1 MFKEG
6 ISKQIK
12 WNDNVVIF
20 SSSGMTRLSLFFCP
34 PLPFGYLFSCC
45 CAVYF
50 TLGSWK
56 SATAQILCWNKWLQF
71 HWLLYLLA
79 KNFPLHF
86 YPGMPPRL
94 QETEPLLMLEPCTS
108 SQFQDFILSSKL
120 IISTLQSLQVW
131 NPYYVFKC
139 NSAERVQIFL
149 PENLFLSPEPHREHA
164 WIVL

>member
-6 ISKQIK
+6 IHKEMK
-12 WNDNVVIF
+12 LNDNFVIF
-20 SSSGMTRLSLFFCP
+20 SSSGMTRLSLFSVHLYPWDIILVFCTIH
-34 PLPFGYLFSCC
+34 
-45 CAVYF
+45 F

-56 SATAQILCWNKWLQF
+56 TAIAQILCWNKWLQF
-71 HWLLYLLA
+71 HRLLHFLA

-86 YPGMPPRL
+86 YPGMPARL
-94 QETEPLLMLEPCTS
+94 QETELPLMLEPCTS
-108 SQFQDFILSSKL
+108 SQFQGFTLSCKL

-139 NSAERVQIFL
+139 NSTERVQISL

-164 WIVL
+164 